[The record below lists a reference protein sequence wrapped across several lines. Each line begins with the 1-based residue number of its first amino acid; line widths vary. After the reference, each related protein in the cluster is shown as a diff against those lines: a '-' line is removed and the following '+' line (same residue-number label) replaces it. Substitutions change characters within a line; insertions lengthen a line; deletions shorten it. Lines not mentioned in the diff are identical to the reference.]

1 MNIDQLRE
9 LLNSHQPIDPYVL
22 FKEILG
28 LIAVRDLQIEQLLN
42 AVERC
47 EQRCEQRDAKMQ
59 AQIDRLKGIHG
70 A

>member
-9 LLNSHQPIDPYVL
+9 LLNSHQPIDPHVL
-22 FKEILG
+22 FNEIVG
-28 LIAVRDLQIEQLLN
+28 LIAERDLQIEQLLN
-42 AVERC
+42 AAE
-47 EQRCEQRDAKMQ
+47 RCEQRDAKMQ